1 MRAFIF
7 TILFFIGMYGF
18 SQINTP
24 RVSPASKIEQMVG
37 LTEINL
43 EYSRPSMRGREVFG
57 DLVPFGKIWRTGAD
71 SSTKISFSTDVI
83 IDGKTI
89 DKGTYSV
96 FSVPNKNEWKIIF
109 YSDID
114 VWGVPRDW
122 SDDKVI
128 FSSTFPTKNIEN
140 KNPLETFTI
149 SFNELTNNETN
160 MNISWEN
167 TSVDVKINVPTL
179 RIVENQIDQAINGR
193 INSSGTRI
201 KSSGGP
207 SASVYYAAAVY
218 YRQENIKLKTAL
230 EWINKAIE
238 MTESPKFWQFRQQSL
253 IMAANKKF
261 SDAID
266 AAQKSLDL
274 ATEADNLDYVKMNR
288 ESIAEWSKKL

>member
-1 MRAFIF
+1 MLNLQILCRIIF
-7 TILFFIGMYGF
+7 FLIVLFFIVTYFVINVNDKGNWSAAEVLKKNI
-18 SQINTP
+18 SQ
-24 RVSPASKIEQMVG
+24 R
-37 LTEINL
+37 
-43 EYSRPSMRGREVFG
+43 
-57 DLVPFGKIWRTGAD
+57 KIWTVLTGID
-71 SSTKISFSTDVI
+71 YKTDYNNFKEANWQAI
-83 IDGKTI
+83 KD
-89 DKGTYSV
+89 V
-96 FSVPNKNEWKIIF
+96 F
-109 YSDID
+109 
-114 VWGVPRDW
+114 
-122 SDDKVI
+122 
-128 FSSTFPTKNIEN
+128 
-140 KNPLETFTI
+140 
-149 SFNELTNNETN
+149 ELTNNETN

-201 KSSGGP
+201 KSSSGP

-218 YRQENIKLKTAL
+218 YRQENIKLKIAL

-261 SDAID
+261 SDAVD

-274 ATEADNLDYVKMNR
+274 ATEADNLDYVKMNM